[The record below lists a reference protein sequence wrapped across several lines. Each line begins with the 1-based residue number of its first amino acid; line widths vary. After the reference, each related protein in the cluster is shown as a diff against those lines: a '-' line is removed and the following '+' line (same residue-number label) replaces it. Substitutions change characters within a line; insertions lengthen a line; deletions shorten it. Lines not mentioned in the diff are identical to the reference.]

1 MIRAE
6 TIDRLEYSL
15 SRLVDNMLVGKESQI
30 DFLIGLNQLDDILV
44 DLTQGKNVTGRLAQF
59 LTNHRTWPDDGGLD
73 ASQKR
78 RLGELL
84 GGLSQALM
92 TRSDGDSLKLANE
105 VNEWS
110 QRFGNRAVRLTLKA
124 SKEEA
129 SLADRFHA
137 LLHRESEEMN
147 MLLSEHDHLLTGLD
161 DLLSSAEAK
170 SDRMYEHLAASLIYF
185 LRLEGYKVD
194 PYVKRLRRIRDE
206 VQ

>member
-44 DLTQGKNVTGRLAQF
+44 DLTQGKNVTGYLAQF
-59 LTNHRTWPDDGGLD
+59 LTNHRTWLDDGTLD

-84 GGLSQALM
+84 AGLSQAFM
-92 TRSDGDSLKLANE
+92 TRSDGDSLKLASE

-110 QRFGNRAVRLTLKA
+110 QGIGNRAVRLTLKA
-124 SKEEA
+124 SREEA

-137 LLHRESEEMN
+137 LLRRESEEMN
-147 MLLSEHDHLLTGLD
+147 MLLSEHDHLLTVLD
-161 DLLSSAEAK
+161 DLLSSAESK
-170 SDRMYEHLAASLIYF
+170 TDRMYEHLAASLIYF

-194 PYVKRLRRIRDE
+194 PYVKRLLRIRDE